1 MNSPACELLGIEF
14 PLMAFSHCRGV
25 VVEVVPKEYTHGAVN
40 PACDDS
46 QSNHVFVSAQT
57 DTPYS
62 VIVNFL
68 K

>member
-1 MNSPACELLGIEF
+1 
-14 PLMAFSHCRGV
+14 MAFSHCRGL

>member
-1 MNSPACELLGIEF
+1 MHSPGCELLGIKF
-14 PLMAFSHCRGV
+14 PLLAFSHCRDV
-25 VVEVVPKEYTHGAVN
+25 VVEVVPKKYTNGAVN

-57 DTPYS
+57 DSPYS
-62 VIVNFL
+62 SILSLL